1 MTRTILILA
10 LVPFLG
16 GCGLDALEGKKSPE
30 QVEHERR
37 EALDLEPAENVWD
50 TPLQFADI
58 PEPEPTC
65 VEIWRSVSCVDG
77 KEHEWVW

>member
-16 GCGLDALEGKKSPE
+16 GCDFLRIMEGKPSDA

-37 EALDLEPAENVWD
+37 EALGLEPAENVWD

-58 PEPEPTC
+58 PGP
-65 VEIWRSVSCVDG
+65 SCVPEFRVWDCVG
-77 KEHEWVW
+77 NTRVPFEW